1 MKTIFKLKAAYVEN
15 WRKLSHLSPL
25 PIENKITLISG
36 QNGVGK
42 SNLLSLIASGSGIP
56 RPKNFNSTIKNFQ
69 PDFDNFFII
78 DEKEDYKN
86 YSIILEY
93 ISMDTSDRVFS
104 SFYKDLRT
112 KNDTRSKRGVR
123 IIPTTTNYNNNYAT
137 KSSAQAYANQY
148 LHIGNDARVPIPTL
162 FLSISRLYPLG
173 EGKTDTKRLRSKSR
187 DIYLKY
193 QEWYNF
199 VLPNSIEINDAPTML
214 EIDKNTTSNKSY
226 YLPIINTTPLS
237 QSVGQ
242 DNLNCIISALINF
255 YELSLTE
262 DYSSGILCID
272 EIDVSLH
279 PDAQQRLIDLLDKLS
294 SELNLQ
300 IIISSHSLVIIKEIL
315 KRLDKSPEDYSV
327 GYLINNSAPFFKQN
341 LSYESIK
348 KDLFLNT
355 TTVRPKLKVYFEDE
369 HTQNIFDLL
378 LKTYISFI
386 NDEYD
391 HIGASSDTTLN
402 NVSQLEKIP
411 VHLGCT
417 QLIGLTDADSYF
429 TSTLIVL
436 DGDASVET
444 GEFQWAEAC
453 QYLNDKIYPNGS
465 RNLKSNILCLPSIFP
480 PELFLYR
487 IINDLVKNERMH
499 TTFWREIAEYP
510 YLDLN
515 TAQAVREKIIVSMPE
530 VKKNILKS
538 KYELM
543 FKFVKGSNILSYYY
557 KQDDKKK
564 ELMDFI
570 SSFNEK
576 SSVLL
581 TKLKSHFYRD

>member
-1 MKTIFKLKAAYVEN
+1 MVFRLKTAYIEN

-25 PIENKITLISG
+25 SIGNKITLISG

-56 RPKNFNSTIKNFQ
+56 KPKGFNSTIKNFQ

-93 ISMDTSDRVFS
+93 INIDANNKLPI

-112 KNDTRSKRGVR
+112 KNDTRSKRGIR
-123 IIPTTTNYNNNYAT
+123 IIPTTKNYNNNFST
-137 KSSAQAYANQY
+137 KSAAQAYANDC

-173 EGKTDTKRLRSKSR
+173 EGETDTKKLRSKSR
-187 DIYLKY
+187 EVYSKY
-193 QEWYNF
+193 QDWYNF
-199 VLPNSIEINDAPTML
+199 VLPNSIKTDDDPTIL
-214 EIDKNTTSNKSY
+214 EIDKNATSNKSY
-226 YLPIINTTPLS
+226 YLPIIDTTPLS

-255 YELSLTE
+255 YELSLT
-262 DYSSGILCID
+262 DNYFGGILCID

-279 PDAQQRLIDLLDKLS
+279 PDAQQRLIQLLDRLS
-294 SELNLQ
+294 GELNLQ

-315 KRLDKSPEDYSV
+315 KRLNKSPEDYSM
-327 GYLINNSAPFFKQN
+327 GYLINNTAPFFKKE

-355 TTVRPKLKVYFEDE
+355 TTARPKLKVYFEDE

-378 LKTYISFI
+378 LETHKSFI

-391 HIGASSDTTLN
+391 YAGISSDTTFN
-402 NVSQLEKIP
+402 NISQLKKIP

-417 QLIGLTDADSYF
+417 QLIGLTETDSYF

-436 DGDASVET
+436 DGDASTE
-444 GEFQWAEAC
+444 GDEFQWDKAC
-453 QYLNDKIYPNGS
+453 QYLNDEIYSSGS
-465 RNLKSNILCLPSIFP
+465 RHLKNNILCLPSIFP

-487 IINDLVKNERMH
+487 IINDLVENERIH
-499 TTFWREIAEYP
+499 TNFWREIAEYP
-510 YLDLN
+510 DLDLN
-515 TAQAVREKIIVSMPE
+515 TAQSVREKILVPSADI
-530 VKKNILKS
+530 KKSILKRN
-538 KYELM
+538 YDQM
-543 FKFVKGSNILSYYY
+543 FKFVKQSHILSYYY
-557 KQDDKKK
+557 KQEKNKR
-564 ELMDFI
+564 ELENFI
-570 SSFNEK
+570 SSFNKK
-576 SSVLL
+576 SSILL
-581 TKLKSHFYRD
+581 TKLKSQFYQD

>member
-1 MKTIFKLKAAYVEN
+1 MIFRLKTAYIEN

-25 PIENKITLISG
+25 SIGNRITLISG

-56 RPKNFNSTIKNFQ
+56 KPKGFNSAIKNFQ

-93 ISMDTSDRVFS
+93 ISIDENNELSV

-112 KNDTRSKRGVR
+112 KNDTRSKRGIR
-123 IIPTTTNYNNNYAT
+123 IIPTTKNYNNNFPT
-137 KSSAQAYANQY
+137 KSAAQAYTNNC
-148 LHIGNDARVPIPTL
+148 LRIGNDARVPIPTL

-173 EGKTDTKRLRSKSR
+173 EGETDTKKLRSKSH

-199 VLPNSIEINDAPTML
+199 VLPNSIKADDDPTML
-214 EIDKNTTSNKSY
+214 EIDKNATSNKSY
-226 YLPIINTTPLS
+226 YLPIIDTTPLS

-255 YELSLTE
+255 YELSLTN
-262 DYSSGILCID
+262 DYFGGILCID

-279 PDAQQRLIDLLDKLS
+279 PDAQQRLIQLLDKLS
-294 SELNLQ
+294 GELNLQ

-315 KRLDKSPEDYSV
+315 KRLSKSPEDYSM
-327 GYLINNSAPFFKQN
+327 GYLINNTAPFFKRN
-341 LSYESIK
+341 LTYEAIK

-378 LKTYISFI
+378 LQTHISFI

-391 HIGASSDTTLN
+391 HEGKSSDTTLN
-402 NVSQLEKIP
+402 NISQLEKIP

-417 QLIGLTDADSYF
+417 QLIGLTEADSYF

-436 DGDASVET
+436 DGDASMEN
-444 GEFQWAEAC
+444 GKQFQWNNVVH
-453 QYLNDKIYPNGS
+453 YLNDKIYPSGS
-465 RNLKSNILCLPSIFP
+465 RHLKNNILCLPSIFP

-487 IINDLVKNERMH
+487 IINDLVENERIH
-499 TTFWREIAEYP
+499 TNFWREIAEYP
-510 YLDLN
+510 DLDLN
-515 TAQAVREKIIVSMPE
+515 TAQSVREKIIVPLTN
-530 VKKNILKS
+530 VQKDVLKD
-538 KYELM
+538 KYDVI
-543 FKFVKGSNILSYYY
+543 FKFVKQSHILSYYY
-557 KQDDKKK
+557 RQDKNKT
-564 ELMDFI
+564 ELDNFI
-570 SSFNEK
+570 SSFNKK
-576 SSVLL
+576 SSILL
-581 TKLKSHFYRD
+581 TKLKSRFYQD